1 MEVALWV
8 VGGIIVAFFILWLLK
23 LFLAFGIVFLS
34 IRKMAAM
41 MEETDHELGRVIKDK
56 RYYREKAWAELKDG
70 LKNGV

>member
-1 MEVALWV
+1 MEIALWV

-23 LFLAFGIVFLS
+23 IALAFGIVFLS

-41 MEETDHELGRVIKDK
+41 MEETDREFGHVIKDK
-56 RYYREKAWAELKDG
+56 AYYRKQAWAELKDG